1 MKLAGVLAIAS
12 VFVFSFTAVADEELS
27 PGYNACMAAS
37 GGVTVQMRKC
47 QNDAFI
53 YLDGKLNKIYKQAM
67 LSCNDEG
74 DSKACKNTILK
85 MQRAWIKYKE
95 ATVDYLFMALGDG
108 TLTPVAVD
116 DFVNQTTKDQVKK
129 LELMLNR

>member
-108 TLTPVAVD
+108 TLTQVVVD
-116 DFVNQTTKDQVKK
+116 DFVNQTTKEQVKK

>member
-1 MKLAGVLAIAS
+1 
-12 VFVFSFTAVADEELS
+12 
-27 PGYNACMAAS
+27 
-37 GGVTVQMRKC
+37 MRKC

-74 DSKACKNTILK
+74 DSKACKNNILK

-108 TLTPVAVD
+108 TLTPVVVD
-116 DFVNQTTKDQVKK
+116 DFVNQTTKEQVKK

>member
-1 MKLAGVLAIAS
+1 MKLTGVLAIAS

-53 YLDGKLNKIYKQAM
+53 YLDGKLNKIYKQAGIPNCPAPGPPQ
-67 LSCNDEG
+67 SG
-74 DSKACKNTILK
+74 SGILPTNRPLRK
-85 MQRAWIKYKE
+85 
-95 ATVDYLFMALGDG
+95 T
-108 TLTPVAVD
+108 TP
-116 DFVNQTTKDQVKK
+116 KRLLPLVKK
-129 LELMLNR
+129 SAGINVKIPMSMLPI